1 MFHYVRMADA
11 PQHWQNPFV
20 IKTDSKIMAIIPTF
34 ETFLLETRQSLG
46 LERIQSK
53 KQARLIALEEP
64 WQSHIEFMRAELRA
78 IFDVLGM
85 DPAARRDCEVNLL
98 QIFSY
103 QQGMARHI
111 WTSGASPR
119 QVIWHLAVFSYAPAL
134 GRLLANWNLAQPFDK
149 GMPGGTFW
157 FLPVLDLETQTV
169 SQPVEHVVRW
179 LLDLLGKPM
188 DKAKL
193 DLGDPQQ
200 DPDLERYDSMERN
213 LYYWLKGKTT
223 PHVATIE
230 EYFPD
235 EAQPDFRGCFVMPED
250 LSESALL
257 DAARQF
263 VTRKSLNADT
273 LRDQIPMTQPGR
285 IETILAGEA
294 STEEVHEF
302 ARLLAIRY
310 ASPKMGIIR
319 QRLRIARATQDAYRR
334 LVNFLCPGVDHS
346 CADPTQNKVLQ
357 LLGVIGNIYNLTVAA
372 WKNGQTEDEEHR
384 WFESQLP
391 PWDRETILL
400 SILPSRL
407 KSAYQEVGEMLTRI
421 FVTLKADDPLPDYVP
436 MFPDSFEPIT
446 QRKLELITLLA
457 HDAQRTEAT
466 LDRIRRSSAWRVL
479 QDVGDFWIV
488 SHVAQEEHLSPKAR
502 AAALQRLRELASTPD
517 QVMTAILGELH
528 NLLDAG
534 PKARPKDVEQRV
546 AALIAEA
553 EANEAWSDWKAAV
566 LQYRA
571 KDCLARNDIRGATD
585 YFETA
590 LDATAENSFG
600 SLRGE
605 IARDYLA
612 VMVANGGLVP
622 KKHEKPFRHM
632 LADGSMIEGSANPSL
647 EDTATAVAE
656 YYWDTLYKPYP
667 GYPSERPASTTDF
680 KKIFSDTFG
689 FIEYADWEGLRAWLK
704 KNRRTLG
711 KKTLSDVRGDSMLL
725 AWMKFLYM
733 DGLDS
738 LPFPRGKILSHI
750 ANRRQA
756 IALLVSE
763 WPEQLNIVD
772 FKRQS
777 ASMFAAQQR
786 DSETLQ
792 MLLKAG
798 ADVNLQDYT
807 GRTVLHGAVTG
818 GSVECLAAVLERQPD
833 RQLVTAEEG
842 NTPLHTAVKMGLPGI
857 VRPLIEYAPEWV
869 QAKNTFDF
877 TPLEFAEK
885 IVMKDLPAFQTLM
898 AKLGRKVGNQRDYE
912 DCLTL
917 LRSASTTVC

>member
-1 MFHYVRMADA
+1 M
-11 PQHWQNPFV
+11 
-20 IKTDSKIMAIIPTF
+20 SIIPTF
-34 ETFLLETRQSLG
+34 DNFLLELRQSLG
-46 LERIQSK
+46 MKRIQSK

-64 WQSHIEFMRAELRA
+64 HQSHIEFMRTELRE
-78 IFDVLGM
+78 IFDVLEM

-98 QIFSY
+98 HIFSY

-157 FLPVLDLETQTV
+157 FLPVLDLETQTI

-193 DLGDPQQ
+193 DLGSPQQ
-200 DPDLERYDSMERN
+200 APDLDRFDSMERS
-213 LYYWLKGKTT
+213 LYNWLSGKT
-223 PHVATIE
+223 PHVETMK
-230 EYFPD
+230 EYF
-235 EAQPDFRGCFVMPED
+235 EKARPDFLGCFVMPEN

-263 VTRKSLNADT
+263 VARKGLSADT

-294 STEEVHEF
+294 PVDEVRELV
-302 ARLLAIRY
+302 RLLAIRY
-310 ASPKMGIIR
+310 ARPDMR
-319 QRLRIARATQDAYRR
+319 TVLQRLHIARATQDAYRR
-334 LVNFLCPGVDHS
+334 LVKFLCPGVDHS
-346 CADPTQNKVLQ
+346 CANPTQNKVLQ
-357 LLGVIGNIYNLTVAA
+357 LLGLIGNIYNLTVAA
-372 WKNGQTEDEEHR
+372 WQNGQTEDEEHR

-391 PWDRETILL
+391 PWDKETILL

-407 KSAYQEVGEMLTRI
+407 KTAYREVGEMLTRI
-421 FVTLKADDPLPDYVP
+421 FVTLKVDDPLPDYVHVTL
-436 MFPDSFEPIT
+436 DSFEPII
-446 QRKLELITLLA
+446 QRKLELITLIA
-457 HDAQRTEAT
+457 HDAQRTQAT
-466 LDRIRRSSAWRVL
+466 LDRIRSSSAWRVL
-479 QDVGDFWIV
+479 QDVGDFWTV
-488 SHVAQEEHLSPKAR
+488 SQVAQEEHLSPKAR

-528 NLLDAG
+528 NLLDAEL
-534 PKARPKDVEQRV
+534 KARPKDVEKRV
-546 AALIAEA
+546 ATLLAEA
-553 EANEAWSDWKAAV
+553 EANAAFSDWRAAI
-566 LQYRA
+566 LQNRA
-571 KDCLARNDIRGATD
+571 KDCLARNDINGATD
-585 YFETA
+585 YFEQA

-600 SLRGE
+600 PLRGE
-605 IARDYLA
+605 IARDCLA
-612 VMVANGGLVP
+612 VMVANGGIAP

-632 LADGSMIEGSANPSL
+632 LADGGMIEGSVNPSL
-647 EDTATAVAE
+647 EDTAKAVAE

-667 GYPSERPASTTDF
+667 GYPAERPASIADLEKMF
-680 KKIFSDTFG
+680 NDTFG

-704 KNRRTLG
+704 KHRRTLG

-725 AWMKFLYM
+725 AWIKFLYM
-733 DGLDS
+733 DRLER
-738 LPFPRGKILSHI
+738 LPFPRGKILNHM

-756 IALLVSE
+756 IALLVAE

-777 ASMFAAQQR
+777 AAMFAAQQR
-786 DSETLQ
+786 DIETLRI
-792 MLLKAG
+792 LLEAG

-807 GRTVLHGAVTG
+807 GRTMLHSAVTG

-842 NTPLHTAVKMGLPGI
+842 NTPLHTAIKLGLPGI

-869 QAKNTFDF
+869 KTKNTFGF

-885 IVMKDLPAFQTLM
+885 IIIPDLPAFQRLM
-898 AKLGRKVGNQRDYE
+898 AKHGRTVGAQGDYE
-912 DCLTL
+912 ECVAM
-917 LRSASTTVC
+917 LRSASAPPMQSTGANVA

>member
-1 MFHYVRMADA
+1 
-11 PQHWQNPFV
+11 
-20 IKTDSKIMAIIPTF
+20 MAIIPTF
-34 ETFLLETRQSLG
+34 ENFLLELRQSLG
-46 LERIQSK
+46 MERIQSK

-64 WQSHIEFMRAELRA
+64 WQSHIEFMRTELKA
-78 IFDVLGM
+78 IFDVLEM

-98 QIFSY
+98 NFFSH

-149 GMPGGTFW
+149 GMPGGLFW

-193 DLGDPQQ
+193 DVGSPQQ
-200 DPDLERYDSMERN
+200 DADLDRYDSMERS
-213 LYYWLKGKTT
+213 LYNWLSGKTT

-235 EAQPDFRGCFVMPED
+235 EAQPDFHGCFVMPED
-250 LSESALL
+250 LSESAPL

-263 VTRKSLNADT
+263 VTRKGLSADA

-294 STEEVHEF
+294 PADEVHEL

-310 ASPKMGIIR
+310 ARPDMRIIR

-334 LVNFLCPGVDHS
+334 LVDFLCPGVAYS
-346 CADPTQNKVLQ
+346 CADPAQNKVLQ
-357 LLGVIGNIYNLTVAA
+357 LLGVIGYIYNLTVAA
-372 WKNGQTEDEEHR
+372 WQNCQTEDEEHR

-391 PWDRETILL
+391 PWDKETILL
-400 SILPSRL
+400 SIVPSRL
-407 KSAYQEVGEMLTRI
+407 KTAYREVGEMLTRI
-421 FVTLKADDPLPDYVP
+421 FVTLKADDPLPDYVHVTL
-436 MFPDSFEPIT
+436 DSFEPII
-446 QRKLELITLLA
+446 QRKLELITLIA
-457 HDAQRTEAT
+457 QDAQRTRAT
-466 LDRIRRSSAWRVL
+466 LDRIRSSSAWRVL

-488 SHVAQEEHLSPKAR
+488 SQVAQEEHLSPKAR

-528 NLLDAG
+528 NLLDAEL
-534 PKARPKDVEQRV
+534 KARPKDVEQRV
-546 AALIAEA
+546 TTLLTEA

-571 KDCLARNDIRGATD
+571 KNCLARNDIRGATD
-585 YFETA
+585 YFEKA

-605 IARDYLA
+605 ITRDHLA

-632 LADGSMIEGSANPSL
+632 LADGGMIEGSANPSL

-667 GYPSERPASTTDF
+667 GYPVERPVSMKDH
-680 KKIFSDTFG
+680 KKIFTETFG
-689 FIEYADWEGLRAWLK
+689 FIEDADWEGLRGWLK

-711 KKTLSDVRGDSMLL
+711 KKTLSDVRGDSALL
-725 AWMKFLYM
+725 AWIKFLYM
-733 DGLDS
+733 DGLES
-738 LPFPRGKILSHI
+738 LSFPRGKVLSHM

-777 ASMFAAQQR
+777 AAMFAAQQR
-786 DSETLQ
+786 DIETLRI
-792 MLLKAG
+792 LLEAG
-798 ADVNLQDYT
+798 ADVNQQDYT
-807 GRTVLHGAVTG
+807 GRTVLHSAVTG
-818 GSVECLAAVLERQPD
+818 GSVECLAAVLEHQPD

-869 QAKNTFDF
+869 QAKNTFGF

-912 DCLTL
+912 DCLNL
-917 LRSASTTVC
+917 LRSISTTVC